1 VNYLRPVSGGAWR
14 ATAEI
19 VSMTKRSAVV
29 TVRVEN
35 DDRLVAVA
43 QGTCTVK
50 LAEERTDTG

>member
-1 VNYLRPVSGGAWR
+1 
-14 ATAEI
+14 
-19 VSMTKRSAVV
+19 MTKRSAVV